1 MANFTSSSS
10 FVSLN
15 PNAVSASAAASDDD
29 FDDVCCICLDP
40 FTSDDPATI
49 TSCKHEYHLQ
59 CILDWSQRSD
69 ECPICCQLLVLKD
82 PVGQELLAAMASERL
97 LKSRGL
103 SSAASTSLHFHE
115 NFDFDHDSV
124 HSDDSDFDDL
134 IMQHLAAAASRARY
148 VQRRER
154 QRHFGVGPSQVSSAC
169 PEVPMSP
176 RFQDATLTSPNSDSP
191 SPSSPM
197 PSVGR
202 TGINKISPSV
212 ILLPDTPSGS
222 QQKTNQ
228 SEGLS
233 FQDSIKSKWSATS
246 AKYKE
251 SILRSTQGIKEKLLA
266 RNSSVKEL
274 SKGVKREVSAGIA
287 GVARMIDRLDLTS
300 KRNTGSV
307 SFFSCSGGTSNSLK
321 GKNVVQE
328 SAVTDGSVKINR
340 ICTGSPSQVSPTVPS
355 SVKVSLAQRGD

>member
-1 MANFTSSSS
+1 MADFTSSSS
-10 FVSLN
+10 QN
-15 PNAVSASAAASDDD
+15 PNAVSASAASDDA
-29 FDDVCCICLDP
+29 FDDACCICLDP

-59 CILDWSQRSD
+59 CILDWSQRSN

-97 LKSRGL
+97 LKSRSL
-103 SSAASTSLHFHE
+103 SSAASTSLRFHE
-115 NFDFDHDSV
+115 NFDIDHDSA

-154 QRHFGVGPSQVSSAC
+154 QRHFGLGPSEVTSGC
-169 PEVPMSP
+169 PEEIPMSP
-176 RFQDATLTSPNSDSP
+176 RFQDATPTSPNSDSP
-191 SPSSPM
+191 SPGSPLS
-197 PSVGR
+197 SVGR
-202 TGINKISPSV
+202 TGISKVSPRV
-212 ILLPDTPSGS
+212 ILLPLSGC

-228 SEGLS
+228 SEGFS
-233 FQDSIKSKWSATS
+233 FPDSIKSKWSATS
-246 AKYKE
+246 AKYRE

-274 SKGVKREVSAGIA
+274 SRGVKREVSAGIA
-287 GVARMIDRLDLTS
+287 GVARMIDRLDMTS
-300 KRNTGSV
+300 KRNATSI

-328 SAVTDGSVKINR
+328 SAVTDGSVKIDR
-340 ICTGSPSQVSPTVPS
+340 ISTGSPSQVSPTVPR
-355 SVKVSLAQRGD
+355 SVEASLAQRGD